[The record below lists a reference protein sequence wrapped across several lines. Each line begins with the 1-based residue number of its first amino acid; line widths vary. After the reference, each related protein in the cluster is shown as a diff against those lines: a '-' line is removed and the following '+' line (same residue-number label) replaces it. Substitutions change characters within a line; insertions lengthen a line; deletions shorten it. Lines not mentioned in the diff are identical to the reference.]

1 MPAYFRKKHN
11 RPCPQSWNKTWMND
25 IQNALEEYC
34 EIHFQWITQKLPKD
48 VNTLKISEMR
58 GK

>member
-1 MPAYFRKKHN
+1 
-11 RPCPQSWNKTWMND
+11 MND

-34 EIHFQWITQKLPKD
+34 EIHFQWITQRLPKD